1 MTDTRLYRGLSA
13 DERRRRRDRQL
24 REACLDV
31 VVERGAA
38 AVTVEQVCARAGL
51 TKRYFYESFADRDAL
66 LVAVLEEFFR
76 SVNRRIVAALLVAG
90 PTRLDRSRAAIGEL
104 TALLADDLRLA
115 RLYVE
120 AAGDRTLRPHRD
132 RTFER
137 YAEFW
142 LANVFRGDRADPLAR
157 LAARHVIAGT
167 TDVLCAWLGG
177 ELPLERHAVIDALA
191 ELGARDVPGASG
203 TSS

>member
-1 MTDTRLYRGLSA
+1 MTETRLYRGLSA

-31 VVERGAA
+31 VADQGVA

-51 TKRYFYESFADRDAL
+51 TKRYFYESFPDRDAL
-66 LVAVLEEFFR
+66 LVAVLEELFR
-76 SVNRRIVAALLVAG
+76 TVNRRIVAALLVAG
-90 PTRLDRSRAAIGEL
+90 PTRLDRSRAAVGEL
-104 TALLADDLRLA
+104 TDLLADDRRLA

-120 AAGDRTLRPHRD
+120 AAGHGTLRPHRD
-132 RTFER
+132 RTFAR

-142 LANVFRGDRADPLAR
+142 LTNVLRRDPTDPLAR

-167 TDVLCAWLGG
+167 TEVLCAWLGG
-177 ELPLERHAVIDALA
+177 ELELGRRRVIDALA
-191 ELGARDVPGASG
+191 ELGARDVPGPLGGAR
-203 TSS
+203 